1 MANVINTR
9 IQLKYDS
16 LSNWNASTFK
26 PLKGEVCVA
35 KVDVTQPEN
44 SLLQPIMF
52 KVGDGDH
59 TFAELGWTSAKAAD
73 VYAWAKAAELP
84 VDDTLATEG
93 KFVVGFD
100 WEGDKLVP
108 KFRDFVTEINETN
121 KDKLDA
127 PTTKAVKTYV
137 DGKIA
142 DVVAQGTV
150 VAAGDGIDVV
160 QSGNTYTV
168 SHENTSDVADVTAAA
183 RTYIT
188 GLTFDEFGH
197 VTGTTVGTEEDQ
209 DLSNYKTKQAVV
221 EETGAANQTLKISQ
235 NENGVIT
242 TEAVDIAITS
252 AQVTDLDTGV
262 HAVSLASGTNNGTV
276 KLTVDGQATDNIAV
290 TGLGSAAFTDS
301 TAYAPQATTYTK
313 TEVDGLVKT
322 AKEAADAAQ
331 GTANETKAKVDTF
344 FGILSDDTSDIVDTL
359 AEINANIT
367 ENTDAFTGLSGRVTN
382 IENGTTIVPKAGNAD
397 TLDYHDSTYFATA
410 EGLLSLDETVAK
422 MAIAPE
428 EGGTGVAYAAKA
440 GEANTATTA
449 SKVENALK
457 IQYSGSDI
465 EEYNGD
471 EEVTIDL
478 SAYQPAGDY
487 KTKQTAVVDPTA
499 NGTAK
504 AFIDSITQNEN
515 GEIVVTKKNM
525 SLPRFYYQETRG
537 LTFGDDKIELKSSDL
552 SFGYGT
558 NDEGYQD
565 SNGGIL
571 GISLNPI
578 GKTKLDEDVKTSL
591 GLADT
596 AIQSDDLAEIA
607 TTGSIYDVKEGAY
620 VSTGKDDPENT
631 EYLIFNCGSATT
643 II

>member
-9 IQLKYDS
+9 IQLKYDT
-16 LSNWNASTFK
+16 LSNWNTSTFK
-26 PLKGEVCVA
+26 PLKGEVCIA

-100 WEGDKLVP
+100 WEGDKLIP
-108 KFRDFVTEINETN
+108 KFRDFVTEINDTN

-168 SHENTSDVADVTAAA
+168 SHENTSDVANVTAAA

-252 AQVTDLDTGV
+252 AQVT
-262 HAVSLASGTNNGTV
+262 
-276 KLTVDGQATDNIAV
+276 
-290 TGLGSAAFTDS
+290 GLGSAAFTDS
-301 TAYAPQATTYTK
+301 TAYATAAQGTKADNAAPQATTYNK

-322 AKEAADAAQ
+322 AKDAADAAQ
-331 GTANETKAKVDTF
+331 GTANEAKTKIDTF
-344 FGILSDDTSDIVDTL
+344 LGTITPDGSADIIDTL
-359 AEINANIT
+359 AEINTNIN
-367 ENTDAFTGLSGRVTN
+367 ENTDAFTGLSTRVTN
-382 IENGTTIVPKAGNAD
+382 IENGTTTVGKATEAANYSA
-397 TLDYHDSTYFATA
+397 
-410 EGLLSLDETVAK
+410 
-422 MAIAPE
+422 
-428 EGGTGVAYAAKA
+428 GGTIDTDIKAAAKA
-440 GEANTATTA
+440 GTDAAKAVEDGVKDGTIKAAKATDAETLGGVA
-449 SKVENALK
+449 P
-457 IQYSGSDI
+457 SG
-465 EEYNGD
+465 
-471 EEVTIDL
+471 
-478 SAYQPAGDY
+478 Y
-487 KTKQTAVVDPTA
+487 KTKQTAVADPAA
-499 NGTAK
+499 NGQTE
-504 AFIDSITQNEN
+504 AFISSITQNEN
-515 GEIVVTKKNM
+515 GEIVATKKN
-525 SLPRFYYQETRG
+525 LPSFYFSEEDG
-537 LTFGDDKIELKSSDL
+537 ALNFGSQQIILESEKLSFEYGNSVDTSGKYLKINLGTIVKDDL
-552 SFGYGT
+552 ST
-558 NDEGYQD
+558 EIQ
-565 SNGGIL
+565 
-571 GISLNPI
+571 
-578 GKTKLDEDVKTSL
+578 TSL
-591 GLADT
+591 GKADT
-596 AIQSDDLAEIA
+596 AIQADDLHAVA
-607 TTGSIYDVKEGAY
+607 TSGSIYDLEEVHTTADATIAG
-620 VSTGKDDPENT
+620 GN
-631 EYLIFNCGSATT
+631 YLVFSCGSASVN
-643 II
+643 I